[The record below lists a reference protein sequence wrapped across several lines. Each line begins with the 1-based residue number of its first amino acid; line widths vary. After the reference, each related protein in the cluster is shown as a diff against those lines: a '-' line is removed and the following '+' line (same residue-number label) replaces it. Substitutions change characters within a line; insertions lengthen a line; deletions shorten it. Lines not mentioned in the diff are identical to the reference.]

1 LKEKDDAMT
10 FVKLF
15 NSRQRARILT
25 GLMVCGVFLVYRA
38 TLHPGFFPGESARQ
52 VAVALRKDS
61 SVLHVRKGQGEITDS
76 SSLDK
81 VTRQDREF
89 TFLTRYRV
97 WILVSSLAAR
107 MPLGTLPLRMNV
119 LSAVFG
125 ALSVGLLFASVRT
138 LLLLFTFHV
147 SPVASRRRKIAGS
160 VAGLAAATALGASA
174 PFWLAATRCLPNT
187 FEIFL
192 LVLMGGLLIK
202 AVVHHREWPISV
214 FGILLGLSIFES
226 DAGVWM
232 APLMLFFA
240 VRAIRMGDL
249 GAVNG
254 IVALVSGVT
263 LGGALYLTINWLGLH
278 GGASS
283 SFLLPFREFSQ
294 SIRILWSIVFG
305 GWLVDSLLL
314 IILCFVILP
323 ALATTALVIWGDRDA
338 TGPSG
343 GLLLLTLLGT
353 VTIALTSSS
362 ISPWGAYRLMDGQI
376 LPCTLYLLNALIVGY
391 LVGQGCLMTGGRF
404 FPDVTHGKRW
414 GSRVNAEE
422 LGDKNSPLGRLLMGY
437 VCVLL
442 IASGLFNLRE
452 VLDWQE
458 PLSGRVA
465 AEVVRRL
472 EGRRWVVSDGALDV
486 LIRLQAQMA
495 GTFVGLLN
503 NETQGRVMGEPA
515 RRMILKDPAFAGV
528 DGARLTEALRE
539 TNSATFAQAL
549 LICDPQVEKN
559 VMVWTPA
566 ALWEP
571 ARRAVVPDVVG
582 YLGVVDGTT
591 VDWDAQIRAHVEFW
605 DEVDR
610 FPALGSLAPAW
621 LRGHRAKIRQQL
633 YDVGVRLADECAL
646 AGRREEAKSV
656 LERATRIKEEPPP
669 SNLEAFY

>member
-1 LKEKDDAMT
+1 MT
-10 FVKLF
+10 FGKLF

-25 GLMVCGVFLVYRA
+25 GLVVCGVFLVYRS

-61 SVLHVRKGQGEITDS
+61 SVLHVRKGQAETTDS
-76 SSLDK
+76 SSLGK
-81 VTRQDREF
+81 VTRRDREF
-89 TFLTRYRV
+89 TFLTRFRV
-97 WILVSSLAAR
+97 WNLVGSLAAK

-119 LSAVFG
+119 LSALFG

-138 LLLLFTFHV
+138 LLLLFSFHV
-147 SPVASRRRKIAGS
+147 SPVASRRRKIAGG
-160 VAGLAAATALGASA
+160 VAGLAAAAALGASA

-214 FGILLGLSIFES
+214 FGILLGLSLFES
-226 DAGVWM
+226 EVGVSM

-249 GAVNG
+249 GAANG

-263 LGGALYLTINWLGLH
+263 LGGAIYLMMNWLGLP

-294 SIRILWSIVFG
+294 SVRIVWSIVFG

-314 IILCFVILP
+314 IILCFVVLP
-323 ALATTALVIWGDRDA
+323 ALAMIALVIWGDRDA

-362 ISPWGAYRLMDGQI
+362 ISPWGAYRLMDGQM

-391 LVGQGCLMTGGRF
+391 LVGQGCLMAGGRF
-404 FPDVTHGKRW
+404 FPDVTRGKRR
-414 GSRVNAEE
+414 GPRVNAAESR
-422 LGDKNSPLGRLLMGY
+422 DKNAPLGRLLMGY

-442 IASGLFNLRE
+442 IGAGLFNLRE
-452 VLDWQE
+452 VLDWRE

-465 AEVVRRL
+465 TEVVRRL
-472 EGRRWVVSDGALDV
+472 EGRRWVVSDGSLDV
-486 LIRLQAQMA
+486 LIRLHAQMA
-495 GTFVGLLN
+495 GKFVGLLN
-503 NETQGRVMGEPA
+503 NETQGRMMVEQV
-515 RRMILKDPAFAGV
+515 RRVILKDPAFSGV
-528 DGARLTEALRE
+528 DGERLTEALRE
-539 TNSATFAQAL
+539 TNSVTFAQAL
-549 LICDPQVEKN
+549 MMCDPQVEKN

-571 ARRAVVPDVVG
+571 AKRAVVPDAVG
-582 YLGVVDGTT
+582 YRGVVDVAT
-591 VDWDAQIRAHVEFW
+591 VDWDAQIRSHVEFW
-605 DEVDR
+605 DEVER
-610 FPALGSLAPAW
+610 FPALGPLAPAW
-621 LRGHRAKIRQQL
+621 LRGHRAKIREQL
-633 YDVGVRLADECAL
+633 YEVGVRLADELAL

-656 LERATRIKEEPPP
+656 LERATRIKEDPPP
-669 SNLEAFY
+669 SDLEAFY